1 MRTIEVSHAV
11 YVFIM
16 FPDMGEIT
24 VISIV
29 LQLLKTISEGDL
41 LVTQRSLML
50 VGSLKIFIELKLNLV
65 ILPQSMTLFPLSIP
79 PTTGYHSVRIFILS
93 K

>member
-16 FPDMGEIT
+16 FPDLGEIT

-29 LQLLKTISEGDL
+29 LQLLKTINEGDL

-50 VGSLKIFIELKLNLV
+50 VGSLKIFIEFKLNLV